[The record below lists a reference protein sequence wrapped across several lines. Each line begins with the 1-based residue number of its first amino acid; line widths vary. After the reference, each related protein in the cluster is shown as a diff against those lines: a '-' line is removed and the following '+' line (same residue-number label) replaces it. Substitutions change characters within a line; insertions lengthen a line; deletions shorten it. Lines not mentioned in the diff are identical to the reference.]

1 MPEKPSNLNGFNYK
15 LTIGSYYGGYI
26 VVGV

>member
-1 MPEKPSNLNGFNYK
+1 MPDKPSNLNGFDYK
-15 LTIGSYYGGYI
+15 LTVGSYYGGYI